1 MAEENERNNSGSA
14 EEEPV
19 EQALPVE
26 TGDRPGW
33 REIFRQA
40 FERARRENRPANRS
54 GLGRDRS
61 RSLFLLVGAAIAV
74 LLLFLG
80 VFSSPNHSRKPANAR
95 PAGSPD
101 LGQRATPGQQAAG
114 QTGSVAPLLSA
125 QTGQA
130 ETPGNQGVTAAD
142 VDKTARPIRM
152 PGVQPKA
159 LGAPT
164 PAKAGPYALGQ
175 IDFSDAAAR
184 ERAPEPASSAKS
196 ESDDLRKPSLVFVRN
211 VQNASTGNG
220 TRVASTETEEGPVT
234 LALPSG
240 TKLIARLESLVT
252 SAVKEPVVAAIE
264 YNYERDGEI
273 VVPAGAKALGSLQ
286 QADRSGS
293 VGIRFTSI
301 QMPDG
306 TTEKIDATSMSLTY
320 GPLKGTVS
328 GKKTGTNFLV
338 RTFTGLGQ
346 AATYLVGSGGVSAP
360 LSESAFLRDRIAT
373 NIGIAGDQELNNLTF
388 NQNIVVTVPGNTRF
402 YLVMEHGA
410 SLPEGQAQTPTSQ
423 QASTTPPPSMEELR
437 QLLQLRQ
444 EMSAM
449 YQQAGSPQ
457 SEAQQVPQQ

>member
-1 MAEENERNNSGSA
+1 MAEEKRNNSSSA

-19 EQALPVE
+19 DQALPVE

-40 FERARRENRPANRS
+40 FDRARRENRPANRS
-54 GLGRDRS
+54 GLDRDRS
-61 RSLFLLVGAAIAV
+61 RSLFLLIGAAIAV

-80 VFSSPNHSRKPANAR
+80 VFSSPNGSKKLANAR
-95 PAGSPD
+95 PAGRPD
-101 LGQRATPGQQAAG
+101 LGQRTTPGQQTAG

-130 ETPGNQGVTAAD
+130 EIPGSQGVTAED

-152 PGVQPKA
+152 PGVPPKA
-159 LGAPT
+159 LGAAT

-175 IDFSDAAAR
+175 IDFSDVGAR
-184 ERAPEPASSAKS
+184 SRAPEPASSAKS

-220 TRVASTETEEGPVT
+220 TRVASTEPEEAPVT

-240 TKLIARLESLVT
+240 TKLIARLESVVT

-286 QADRSGS
+286 QADRSGN
-293 VGIRFTSI
+293 VEIRFNSI

-306 TTEKIDATSMSLTY
+306 TAEKIDATAMSLTY
-320 GPLKGTVS
+320 GPLKGAVS

-346 AATYLVGSGGVSAP
+346 AATYLVGSGGMSAP

-373 NIGIAGDQELNNLTF
+373 NIGVAGDQELNNLTF

-402 YLVMEHGA
+402 YIVMEHGA
-410 SLPEGQAQTPTSQ
+410 ALPEDQAQTATSQ
-423 QASTTPPPSMEELR
+423 QASTAPPPSMEELR

-457 SEAQQVPQQ
+457 NEAQQVPQQ